1 MDSGMP
7 AACAHAR
14 NPPGNDF
21 PTFFKRSEKFLFD
34 NIYIPDITCKK
45 LKVIRRITC
54 ARQTS
59 RPRLRRETKA

>member
-21 PTFFKRSEKFLFD
+21 PTFFKRSAKLLFIFIFLIFF
-34 NIYIPDITCKK
+34 TKG
-45 LKVIRRITC
+45 
-54 ARQTS
+54 S
-59 RPRLRRETKA
+59 R